1 MKRALSSPDLFAL
14 VRGWQP
20 LVGARLEQLH
30 RPAVQRFHFKFSLPG
45 HGPRRLLVDLDG
57 WAYLAESPPAEQS
70 RGGFVTA
77 LRSRLRRM
85 RLDGVA
91 QFSGDRILLFDFV
104 RAETRY
110 RLVLE
115 LFHRGN
121 ALLLQDGVIVL
132 ALRRRIFRHRTLAPG
147 VAYQPP
153 PAPFNPFA
161 ASPEEF
167 TAALANSERPLVSAL
182 AVDWN
187 LGGDLAESLATDHN
201 PAQRAAELPVAEAG
215 TLAAQARA
223 LLADE
228 PAPALYH
235 RDGALHT
242 VSAYP
247 LMGIERDASYDSCDE
262 AVAAF
267 LAARPVSEPVTAE
280 SSVRAQQVHVAAE
293 HEEHARALRRRGELL
308 FAHLG
313 EMRELLELHR
323 GGGELPAAVTYDPH
337 ARELHFTIDDETLAL
352 GVEQPP
358 EASASAYFDA
368 AKRFEAKAR
377 RAHEVMATQARARPP
392 PRSGVAIEEPK
403 AKPEWFERYRWFIA
417 STGEIVVAGRD
428 AMSNDRVVKRYL
440 KECDRYAHADIHG
453 APSVVVKHCTDPP
466 RTDEP
471 PSAAA
476 MEEACR
482 FGLAF
487 SRAWPVGVASGH
499 AFWVE
504 ADAVSKTPNPGEFVP
519 KGAFIIRGQ
528 RHWHRNLPVELAVG
542 VIEHRGHRKV
552 MSGPM
557 AAVTAHTGAWALFK
571 PGFTP
576 RERALKALAGALA
589 VPRDALEGK
598 LPPGDIE
605 LVQTKGLA
613 LEFEAPE

>member
-14 VRGWQP
+14 VRGWQA
-20 LVGARLEQLH
+20 LAGARLEQLH

-57 WAYLAESPPAEQS
+57 WAHLTDAPPTEQS
-70 RGGFVTA
+70 QGGFVTT
-77 LRSRLRRM
+77 LRSRLRGM
-85 RLDGVA
+85 RLEGVA
-91 QFSGDRILLFDFV
+91 QLGGDRILLLDFV
-104 RAETRY
+104 RGETCY

-121 ALLLQDGVIVL
+121 ALLLQDGIIVL
-132 ALRRRIFRHRTLAPG
+132 ALRRKTFRHRTLAPG

-153 PAPFNPFA
+153 PSPFDPFA
-161 ASPEEF
+161 ASLEEF

-187 LGGDLAESLATDHN
+187 LGGDLAESLATDYN

-215 TLAAQARA
+215 TLAAQVRA

-228 PAPALYH
+228 PVPALYY

-247 LMGIERDASYDSCDE
+247 LTDIEQGTTYDSCDE
-262 AVAAF
+262 AVAAY
-267 LAARPVSEPVTAE
+267 LAARPVSEPATEE
-280 SSVRAQQVHVAAE
+280 SSVRAQQVHVVAE
-293 HEEHARALRRRGELL
+293 HEEHARALRRRGDLL

-323 GGGELPAAVTYDPH
+323 GGRELPAAVTYDPH
-337 ARELHFTIDDETLAL
+337 ARELHFTIDDEPLEL
-352 GVEQPP
+352 SVERPP
-358 EASASAYFDA
+358 EASASAYFDT
-368 AKRFEAKAR
+368 AKRFEAKAQ
-377 RAHEVMATQARARPP
+377 RAHEVMATQARARPS
-392 PRSGVAIEEPK
+392 PRQGVEEELPK
-403 AKPEWFERYRWFIA
+403 VKPEWFERYRWFIA

-428 AMSNDRVVKRYL
+428 AISNDRVVKRYL
-440 KECDRYAHADIHG
+440 KERDRYAHADIHG

-466 RTDEP
+466 RAEEP
-471 PSAAA
+471 PSEAA

-528 RHWHRNLPVELAVG
+528 RHWHRNLSVELAVG
-542 VIEHRGHRKV
+542 VIEHRSHRKV
-552 MSGPM
+552 MSGPL
-557 AAVTAHTGAWALFK
+557 AAIEAHTGAWALFK

-576 RERALKALAGALA
+576 RERALKTLARALA

-605 LVQTKGLA
+605 LVRSKGFA
-613 LEFEAPE
+613 LDLDAPG